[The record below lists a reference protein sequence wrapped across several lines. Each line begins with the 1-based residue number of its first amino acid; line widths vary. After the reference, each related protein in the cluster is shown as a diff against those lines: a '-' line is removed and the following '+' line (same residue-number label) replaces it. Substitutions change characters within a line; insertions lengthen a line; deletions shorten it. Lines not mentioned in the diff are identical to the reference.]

1 MCTCAQS
8 SIDDDAKTNLL
19 SKYCLSVPSSQHFP
33 HPCHPYRRR
42 RLLSNSLPASFNLS
56 YDHGDYRE
64 RVDHNKDFFE
74 KMQLKKLYQ
83 DKSLT
88 GGF

>member
-1 MCTCAQS
+1 MMPKLTCYRN
-8 SIDDDAKTNLL
+8 TVCLYLL
-19 SKYCLSVPSSQHFP
+19 RNTSPIHVILVIVVVVSF
-33 HPCHPYRRR
+33 
-42 RLLSNSLPASFNLS
+42 SNSLPASFNLS

-74 KMQLKKLYQ
+74 KMQLKQLYQ